1 MDTPETVRVK
11 FARYDENIFVLHFSS
26 VNLTVGQDDVEGPNG
41 ECPPVSIS
49 QLLASTIFIEP
60 RSNHC
65 LGLPLKLIDQL
76 THVIVIYSDYP
87 VKDRFMPFRLCS

>member
-1 MDTPETVRVK
+1 MRVK

-49 QLLASTIFIEP
+49 PPLASTIFIEP
-60 RSNHC
+60 
-65 LGLPLKLIDQL
+65 GLVTKIIDQL
-76 THVIVIYSDYP
+76 THVIVIYSDY
-87 VKDRFMPFRLCS
+87 

>member
-49 QLLASTIFIEP
+49 QLLASNIFYP
-60 RSNHC
+60 TPFKS
-65 LGLPLKLIDQL
+65 LPGLVTK
-76 THVIVIYSDYP
+76 TN
-87 VKDRFMPFRLCS
+87 